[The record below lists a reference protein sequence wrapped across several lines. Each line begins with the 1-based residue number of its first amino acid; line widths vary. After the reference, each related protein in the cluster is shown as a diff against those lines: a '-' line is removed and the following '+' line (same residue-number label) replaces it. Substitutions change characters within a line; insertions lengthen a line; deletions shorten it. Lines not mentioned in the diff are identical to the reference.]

1 MIMVFLPVIRI
12 AGAVYATL
20 CAVTCF
26 AQTPADGWPL
36 RLTGIWEGT
45 VGGDRYVE
53 EWRQVDA
60 NIFEGRSTTW
70 SGEKEVGQEQ
80 LRIISFAGHWLYLAS
95 PGGKSVT
102 CFTRVSAEP
111 DTWTFENKEHDFPK
125 RIGYQL
131 EGRDGLKAWI
141 AGTTDADR
149 PMEFRLTR
157 KVGPAPK
164 Q

>member
-1 MIMVFLPVIRI
+1 MSPKRLLSIHAALSVGVSLVAVMGHAQIPSEAWPV
-12 AGAVYATL
+12 
-20 CAVTCF
+20 
-26 AQTPADGWPL
+26 
-36 RLTGIWEGT
+36 RLVGVWEGT

-60 NIFEGRSTTW
+60 TTYEGHSTTW
-70 SGEKEVGQEQ
+70 SGEKEMGQEQ
-80 LRIISFAGHWLYLAS
+80 VRIISFAGHWLYLAS

-111 DTWTFENKEHDFPK
+111 DTWIFENGEHDFPK

-131 EGRDGLKAWI
+131 EGKDGLKAWI
-141 AGTTDADR
+141 AGTTDEDR
-149 PMEFRLTR
+149 PMEFRLIR